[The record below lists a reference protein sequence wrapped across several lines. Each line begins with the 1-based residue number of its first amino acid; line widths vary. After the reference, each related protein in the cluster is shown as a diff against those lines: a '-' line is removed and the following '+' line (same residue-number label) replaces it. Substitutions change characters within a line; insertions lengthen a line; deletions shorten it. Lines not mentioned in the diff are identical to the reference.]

1 MCVQSP
7 AYHGSARDRLTR
19 RFAAVALAGLL
30 GFGTGAC
37 SMSMQ
42 LGEFFS
48 DKKEETA
55 VAARAGAKDLT
66 ASIPDGAKNKK
77 AADERMDNAD
87 WTLATAALREALAK
101 GEEGSSIPW
110 QNLETG
116 TRGTVTP
123 VANAFVQEGF
133 PCRNFLASHV
143 GHGRENWFE
152 GTACRV
158 HRGQWDVRTTRP
170 LQKS

>member
-1 MCVQSP
+1 MCVQPP

-19 RFAAVALAGLL
+19 RFAAAALAGLL

-48 DKKEETA
+48 DKKEETV
-55 VAARAGAKDLT
+55 VAAKSDVKETTGAIPSNAKRKT
-66 ASIPDGAKNKK
+66 AE
-77 AADERMDNAD
+77 ERMDGAD

-170 LQKS
+170 LLRKS